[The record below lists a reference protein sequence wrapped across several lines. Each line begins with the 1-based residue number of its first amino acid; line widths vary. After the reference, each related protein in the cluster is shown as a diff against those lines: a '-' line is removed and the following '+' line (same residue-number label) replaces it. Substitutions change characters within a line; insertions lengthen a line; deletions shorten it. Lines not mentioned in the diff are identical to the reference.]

1 MEIPCA
7 ACLPTCALQPLAAE
21 GLHADHGADLVA
33 VDVDV
38 ADASTSGDAL
48 HRRIDAAVDAEG
60 QAIAGPVDRVHDTVD
75 AVAVEARDVEDRP
88 EDLPFQLGDGIDLEG
103 ARREERSEEHT
114 SELQSLMRIS
124 SAVFCLLKK
133 HIKEM

>member
-1 MEIPCA
+1 MEIPWA
-7 ACLPTCALQPLAAE
+7 ASLRSGARQPLAAE

-88 EDLPFQLGDGIDLEG
+88 EALPLPLGDGIDLEG
-103 ARREERSEEHT
+103 PRRQEGAALTPAAPRPPAHQPAVATWARTERG
-114 SELQSLMRIS
+114 R
-124 SAVFCLLKK
+124 
-133 HIKEM
+133 